1 MEWCVRNGDGGG
13 LRVLMLMRVLMLSDS
28 CLFGSPLFFCHL
40 LHITQVLYLK
50 EVDQMLALVCITR
63 SENFRKKSLINY
75 NIACLKKALREL
87 MKPTNGG
94 SAKPIEQQE
103 QHASS

>member
-1 MEWCVRNGDGGG
+1 MI
-13 LRVLMLMRVLMLSDS
+13 L
-28 CLFGSPLFFCHL
+28 P
-40 LHITQVLYLK
+40 QVLYLK

-75 NIACLKKALREL
+75 NIACLKKALQEL

-94 SAKPIEQQE
+94 AAKPIESE
-103 QHASS
+103 